1 MLVLSRA
8 LGESFLIN
16 GDVMGTVTGLM
27 VDSVELSLA
36 GVEGRPPQFVVLHK
50 GNPGVLLEHGV
61 EATFVTIRGNRARI
75 AFKIPNGVSF
85 DRIEHVDWE
94 SI

>member
-27 VDSVELSLA
+27 ADSVELSLA

-50 GNPGVLLEHGV
+50 GNPSAPLAHGV
-61 EATFVTIRGNRARI
+61 EAVFVTITGNRARI
-75 AFKIPNGVSF
+75 GFEIPKAVSF
-85 DRIEHVDWE
+85 DRIEDIDWE
-94 SI
+94 ST